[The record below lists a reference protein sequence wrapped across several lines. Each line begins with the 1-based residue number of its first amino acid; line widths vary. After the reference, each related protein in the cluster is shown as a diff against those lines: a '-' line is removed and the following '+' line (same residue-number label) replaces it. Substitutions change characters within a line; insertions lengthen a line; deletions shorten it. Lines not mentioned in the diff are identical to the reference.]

1 MSLSRLAGPDNAAGG
16 SQPGYLDLE
25 LAVESGQTMYGSVK
39 VHGLGNF

>member
-1 MSLSRLAGPDNAAGG
+1 MSLSRLAGPDNAAI
-16 SQPGYLDLE
+16 DLE